1 MTFRCTTATTTLAV
15 PFSAAAVPDA
25 AAQSFSVAGPGA
37 VSHIGVGAT
46 STDMNFS
53 WRTDFRGAE
62 YVKYY
67 PAGQP
72 ERALTVAAEEADFG
86 ALRYRSMRAT
96 VSGLQPGTEYAYELG
111 SDQGGWSAPQT
122 FCVQP
127 TGDSWFFLD
136 FSDAQ
141 IGVDLQVREQAE
153 VWRSAVK
160 SATAARPDLSFILHS
175 GDQVEGSGDPVT
187 Q

>member
-25 AAQSFSVAGPGA
+25 AAQSSSVAGPGA

-72 ERALTVAAEEADFG
+72 E
-86 ALRYRSMRAT
+86 
-96 VSGLQPGTEYAYELG
+96 
-111 SDQGGWSAPQT
+111 SAQT
-122 FCVQP
+122 FRVQT
-127 TGDSWFFLD
+127 TGDNWSFLD

-141 IGVDLQVREQAE
+141 IGVDLRVSEQAE
-153 VWRSAVK
+153 AWRSAVK
-160 SATAARPDLSFILHS
+160 AATAARPDSSFILHS
-175 GDQVEGSGDPVT
+175 GDQVEGWGDPVT